1 MATEPSIEVEVV
13 YASRDRQTVLS
24 LKVHRGTT
32 VREAIERSGIL
43 QQYPEI
49 DLNRNALGIFGRRV
63 DAEQELRM
71 DDRVEIYRPLRMDP
85 KASRRRRASRS

>member
-1 MATEPSIEVEVV
+1 MAAEPSIEVEVV

-24 LKVHRGTT
+24 LKVPRGAT

-49 DLNRNALGIFGRRV
+49 DLNRHALGIFGRRV

-71 DDRVEIYRPLRMDP
+71 DDRVEIYRPLRVDP